1 MFYSINGTLCLCEP
15 GIAVVDAN
23 GVGYQLT
30 VSLRDMGALS
40 SKVGE
45 KVLLYTH
52 LSVREDGV
60 ELFGFS
66 KKDELDIFRLLNTVS
81 GVGPKAAMSIL
92 SSLSASDVISAV
104 LSGDAKGL
112 SCAQGIGNKTAQ
124 RIILELKDK
133 LSKTKAGDTAAVSSV
148 GVPSARGSAVSE
160 AVNALVVLGYSR
172 QQASEALGGV
182 DVSGKSVEA
191 LIREALKSLSMK

>member
-1 MFYSINGTLCLCEP
+1 MFYSVNGTLCLCEP
-15 GIAVVDAN
+15 GIAVVEAG

-30 VSLRDMGALS
+30 VSLRDMGELS
-40 SKVGE
+40 RKVGE

-66 KKDELDIFRLLNTVS
+66 QKQELDIFRLLNTVS

-92 SSLSASDVISAV
+92 GSLSASDVVSAV
-104 LSGDAKGL
+104 LAGDAKGL

-133 LSKTKAGDTAAVSSV
+133 LAKSKTGDISSAPLAAAA
-148 GVPSARGSAVSE
+148 PSRGSAVAE

-172 QQASEALGGV
+172 QQASEALSGV
-182 DVSGKSVEA
+182 DVTGKSVEA
-191 LIREALKSLSMK
+191 LIREALKALSMK